1 MGMREWDPDKAL
13 SDLDA
18 ERQAFADELPE
29 DRTRR
34 LFKENADGAA
44 MSIVHLAHHATN
56 ENVRLKAAQ
65 YVTDRVLGR
74 LQDAS
79 ALGDEDPFVRFMK
92 ECGAKESS

>member
-1 MGMREWDPDKAL
+1 MGMREWDPDEAL
-13 SDLDA
+13 SNLEA
-18 ERQAFADELPE
+18 ERKAFDDEAPE

-44 MSIVHLAHHATN
+44 MSIVHLAHHAVN

-74 LQDAS
+74 IQDS
-79 ALGDEDPFVRFMK
+79 TALSDEDPFVRFMK
-92 ECGAKESS
+92 ECSAKETK